1 MGGKKEMNEKELIAR
16 YRIEDCTR
24 CQNQCAVACPVYRHY
39 GTYHPQQLAH
49 LFLEGGEKA
58 AHDHRLIWTCVTC
71 KACTEACPFKVEF
84 ADFIRE
90 LRVGR
95 TDYEPVFGGLIHAY
109 QRRQAALAAAGAASE
124 GADSRGPRTRARSAE
139 ELAPVKA
146 QARASEAR
154 LSWLDD
160 SLDVNR
166 GGEVLLFV
174 GCIPLF
180 DSILTGPC
188 RVDFEGMARS
198 AVRILNKLGIAPTIL
213 KNELCCGRDLYDI
226 GERDSFR
233 ALARHNLDAIARSKA
248 KKVVTMCPECAFTL
262 KDTYAKELGGPP
274 PEAHF
279 SVQHITEIVAENV
292 GRLGFEKGSE
302 KLALHDPC
310 YLCRYLGVLDAPRKL
325 IEALSAGKPID
336 LERRGA
342 QAPCCAA
349 GSWVNH
355 GPHTRTAVN
364 ERLVEA
370 HKGGAEALVTACPK
384 CSLLFEEVLPACA
397 WKQTPVVVKDL
408 ISLAASRLKE

>member
-1 MGGKKEMNEKELIAR
+1 MGEEREMNEKELIGR
-16 YRIEDCTR
+16 FRIEDCTR
-24 CQNQCAVACPVYRHY
+24 CQNQCAEACPVYRHY

-49 LFLEGGEKA
+49 LFLEGGEQA
-58 AHDHRLIWTCVTC
+58 AHDHRLVWTCVTC
-71 KACTEACPFKVEF
+71 KACTEACPFKVQF

-109 QRRQAALAAAGAASE
+109 QARQAALAASKVE
-124 GADSRGPRTRARSAE
+124 TRTSGVRFA
-139 ELAPVKA
+139 
-146 QARASEAR
+146 
-154 LSWLDD
+154 WLDD

-166 GGEVLLFV
+166 GGDVLLFV

-180 DSILTGPC
+180 DSILMGRC

-198 AVRILNKLGIAPTIL
+198 AVRILNKLGISPTIL
-213 KNELCCGRDLYDI
+213 EDEFCCGRDLYDI

-248 KKVVTMCPECAFTL
+248 KRVVTMCPECAFTL
-262 KDTYAKELGGPP
+262 KDTYEKELGAPP
-274 PEAHF
+274 PEARF
-279 SVQHITEIVAENV
+279 TVQHITEIIAENI
-292 GRLGFEKGSE
+292 GRLGFEKRSE

-310 YLCRYLGVLDAPRKL
+310 YLCRYLGVLDAPRTL
-325 IEALSAGKPID
+325 VEALSAGKPVD
-336 LERRGA
+336 LERRGL

-370 HKGGAEALVTACPK
+370 HKAGAEALVTACPK

-397 WKQTPVVVKDL
+397 WKQTPVVIKDL
-408 ISLAASRLKE
+408 VSLAASRLKE

>member
-1 MGGKKEMNEKELIAR
+1 MGEEKQMNEKELIGR

-24 CQNQCAVACPVYRHY
+24 CQNQCAEACPVYRHY

-71 KACTEACPFKVEF
+71 KACTEACPFKVQF

-109 QRRQAALAAAGAASE
+109 QARQAALAASGAE
-124 GADSRGPRTRARSAE
+124 
-139 ELAPVKA
+139 
-146 QARASEAR
+146 ARASDVR
-154 LSWLDD
+154 LAWLDD

-166 GGEVLLFV
+166 GGDVLLFV

-180 DSILTGPC
+180 DSILMGRC

-198 AVRILNKLGIAPTIL
+198 AVRILNKIGISPTIL
-213 KNELCCGRDLYDI
+213 EDEFCCGRDLYDI

-248 KKVVTMCPECAFTL
+248 KRVVTMCPECAFTL
-262 KDTYAKELGGPP
+262 KDTYGKELGVPG
-274 PEAHF
+274 PEARF
-279 SVQHITEIVAENV
+279 TVQHITEIIAENI
-292 GRLGFEKGSE
+292 GRLDFEKGPE

-325 IEALSAGKPID
+325 VEALSTGQPVD
-336 LERRGA
+336 LERRGL

-349 GSWVNH
+349 GSWINH
-355 GPHTRTAVN
+355 GGHTRTAVN

-370 HKGGAEALVTACPK
+370 HKAGAQALVTACPK

-397 WKQTPVVVKDL
+397 WKQTPVVIKDL
-408 ISLAASRLKE
+408 VSLAAARLKE